1 MLNND
6 ENDMDL
12 LSSAAKP
19 MARSESKKKKTKLRL
34 LEPASSKNKTTQP
47 VKVMMGDDVKPR
59 DAARHDVSGCEN
71 KNETLGLTTTPPD
84 GQTIELLDEQ
94 EECQTKAT
102 DVLPEEKTHRD
113 ASAGEYIDESEEE
126 VVDPEV
132 NPIDGSNDNEPL
144 LDAERQRCY

>member
-1 MLNND
+1 MRMIWTYYLAPRNPWR
-6 ENDMDL
+6 EARVKRRKRIFGY
-12 LSSAAKP
+12 SS
-19 MARSESKKKKTKLRL
+19 RRRRRTK
-34 LEPASSKNKTTQP
+34 
-47 VKVMMGDDVKPR
+47 
-59 DAARHDVSGCEN
+59 
-71 KNETLGLTTTPPD
+71 PPD